1 MMIGSHRSTVKQL
14 RREGAELWTVQA
26 KAAVTDVE
34 LWLRSILSHEIIE
47 RQHCSG
53 PYDLILSLMASSDA
67 LTD

>member
-34 LWLRSILSHEIIE
+34 LWLRSILSHEMIE
-47 RQHCSG
+47 R
-53 PYDLILSLMASSDA
+53 
-67 LTD
+67 